1 MNIELIGK
9 IIILGYAILASA
21 IILNVIANTLNIATW
36 YELITN
42 MTQKGIIN
50 AIKQQKIISTIF
62 QFIIYPAIL
71 GFSAYAIMILLKI
84 K

>member
-71 GFSAYAIMILLKI
+71 GFSAYVIMILLKI